1 MKSLRGTLLA
11 WLLGAVLLVGLA
23 GGYVIYRN
31 ALREANAFFDYH
43 LRETALLLRD
53 QAYGF
58 SASPGLPEEIPQY
71 DFVVQVWTL
80 DGERVYVSRPQAQL
94 PRTATLGF
102 STDET
107 PQERWRTFSVL
118 ARGHVIQVGQ
128 TLGVREARAAR
139 LALRT
144 LAPFGV
150 LMPVLALLIW
160 WIVGRSLEP
169 LKTVTRLVEARRPDT
184 LEPLPVAGLPV
195 EVQPLVVALNELLA
209 RLRTALEHERAFIAD
224 AAHELRSPLTALD
237 LQMQTLASAAD
248 ESSRT
253 RALEQLRSGVLRAN
267 RLVEQML
274 SLARQQRGPAAALER
289 VSLVEL
295 ALEVIEESLPLADR
309 RHIDLGLAHAEPIAL
324 QGDPDALRVLLRNLL
339 DNALRYTPDGGQVD
353 VLVRREQ
360 AATGSGAVLEVVD
373 TGPGIPEPERTRVFD
388 RFYRV
393 PGTGSSGSGIGLALV
408 RTIAERHGGRVEL
421 GRGRDGRGLSV
432 RVTLL
437 TAAS

>member
-1 MKSLRGTLLA
+1 VKSLRGTLLA

-23 GGYVIYRN
+23 GGYLIYRN
-31 ALREANAFFDYH
+31 ALAEANAFFDYH

-80 DGERVYVSRPQAQL
+80 DGARVYVSRPETQL

-102 STDET
+102 STDDT
-107 PQERWRTFSVL
+107 PQGRWRTFSVL
-118 ARGHVIQVGQ
+118 VRGHVIQVGQ
-128 TLGVREARAAR
+128 ALGVREARAAR

-150 LMPVLALLIW
+150 LMPVLALLVW

-169 LKTVTRLVEARRPDT
+169 LKAVTRLVEARRPDT
-184 LEPLPVAGLPV
+184 LEPLPAAGLPV

-248 ESSRT
+248 EPGRA

-274 SLARQQRGPAAALER
+274 SLARQQRGPAAAAER
-289 VSLVEL
+289 VSLVDL
-295 ALEVIEESLPLADR
+295 ALELIEESLPLADR
-309 RHIDLGLAHAEPIAL
+309 RHIDLGLEHAEPVAI
-324 QGDPDALRVLLRNLL
+324 QGDADAVRVLLRNLL

-360 AATGSGAVLEVVD
+360 AAAGMTAVLEVVD
-373 TGPGIPEPERTRVFD
+373 TGPGIPEPERARVFD

-393 PGTGSSGSGIGLALV
+393 PGTASSGSGIGLALV
-408 RTIAERHGGRVEL
+408 RTIAKRHGGRVEL
-421 GRGRDGRGLSV
+421 GPGRDGRGLLV
-432 RVTLL
+432 RVTLPV
-437 TAAS
+437 TPS

>member
-1 MKSLRGTLLA
+1 VKSLRGTLLA

-102 STDET
+102 STDDT

-128 TLGVREARAAR
+128 ALGVREARAAR

-195 EVQPLVVALNELLA
+195 EVQPLVVALDELLA
-209 RLRTALEHERAFIAD
+209 RLRTAIEHERAFIAD

-248 ESSRT
+248 EPGRA

-274 SLARQQRGPAAALER
+274 SLARQQRGPPAAPER
-289 VSLVEL
+289 VSLVDL

-309 RHIDLGLAHAEPIAL
+309 RHIDLGLEHAEPVAI
-324 QGDPDALRVLLRNLL
+324 QGDADALRVLLRNLL

-360 AATGSGAVLEVVD
+360 AATGTGAVLEVFD
-373 TGPGIPEPERTRVFD
+373 TGPGIPEPERARVFD

-393 PGTGSSGSGIGLALV
+393 PGTASSGSGIGLALV
-408 RTIAERHGGRVEL
+408 RTIAERHRGRVDL
-421 GRGRDGRGLSV
+421 GPGRDGRGLSV
-432 RVTLL
+432 RVTLAG
-437 TAAS
+437 TTS

>member
-23 GGYVIYRN
+23 GGYLIYRN
-31 ALREANAFFDYH
+31 ALSEANAFFDYH

-80 DGERVYVSRPQAQL
+80 DGERVYLSNPDAQL

-102 STDET
+102 STDDT
-107 PQERWRTFSVL
+107 PQGRWRTFSVL

-128 TLGVREARAAR
+128 ALGIREARAAR

-169 LKTVTRLVEARRPDT
+169 LKTLTRLVQTRRPDT
-184 LEPLPVAGLPV
+184 LEPLPAAGLPV
-195 EVQPLVVALNELLA
+195 EVQPLVVALNELLG
-209 RLRTALEHERAFIAD
+209 RLRAALEHERAFIAD

-237 LQMQTLASAAD
+237 LQIQTLDSAAD
-248 ESSRT
+248 EPSRA
-253 RALEQLRSGVLRAN
+253 RALGQLRSGVQRAN

-274 SLARQQRGPAAALER
+274 SLARQQRGPAAAPER

-309 RHIDLGLAHAEPIAL
+309 RHIDLGLAHAEPVAI
-324 QGDPDALRVLLRNLL
+324 QGDTDALRVLLRNLL

-360 AATGSGAVLEVVD
+360 AATGATAVLEVVD

-393 PGTGSSGSGIGLALV
+393 PGTASSGSGIGLALV
-408 RTIAERHGGRVEL
+408 RTIAERHRGRVDL
-421 GRGRDGRGLSV
+421 GPGRDGRGLSV
-432 RVTLL
+432 RVTLPV
-437 TAAS
+437 TTS

>member
-1 MKSLRGTLLA
+1 L
-11 WLLGAVLLVGLA
+11 
-23 GGYVIYRN
+23 
-31 ALREANAFFDYH
+31 H
-43 LRETALLLRD
+43 
-53 QAYGF
+53 
-58 SASPGLPEEIPQY
+58 
-71 DFVVQVWTL
+71 
-80 DGERVYVSRPQAQL
+80 
-94 PRTATLGF
+94 
-102 STDET
+102 
-107 PQERWRTFSVL
+107 
-118 ARGHVIQVGQ
+118 
-128 TLGVREARAAR
+128 
-139 LALRT
+139 
-144 LAPFGV
+144 
-150 LMPVLALLIW
+150 
-160 WIVGRSLEP
+160 
-169 LKTVTRLVEARRPDT
+169 
-184 LEPLPVAGLPV
+184 
-195 EVQPLVVALNELLA
+195 
-209 RLRTALEHERAFIAD
+209 AD
-224 AAHELRSPLTALD
+224 AAHELGSPLTAPD
-237 LQMQTLASAAD
+237 LQMQTLAAAAD

-253 RALEQLRSGVLRAN
+253 GALEQLRSGVLRAN

-309 RHIDLGLAHAEPIAL
+309 RHIDLGLAHAEPVAL
-324 QGDPDALRVLLRNLL
+324 QGDPDAFRVLLRNLL

>member
-23 GGYVIYRN
+23 GGYLIYRN
-31 ALREANAFFDYH
+31 ALAEANAFFDYH

-80 DGERVYVSRPQAQL
+80 DGERVYQSRPDTQL
-94 PRTATLGF
+94 PRTVTLGF
-102 STDET
+102 STDDT
-107 PQERWRTFSVL
+107 PRGRWRTFSVL

-128 TLGVREARAAR
+128 ALAVREARAAR

-150 LMPVLALLIW
+150 LMPVLALLVW

-169 LKTVTRLVEARRPDT
+169 LKTVTRLVEARRADA
-184 LEPLPVAGLPV
+184 LEPLSAAGLPI
-195 EVQPLVVALNELLA
+195 EVQPLVGALNELLA
-209 RLRTALEHERAFIAD
+209 RLRTALEHERAFLAD

-248 ESSRT
+248 EPGRT

-274 SLARQQRGPAAALER
+274 SLARQQRGPAAAPVR
-289 VSLVEL
+289 VSLIDL

-309 RHIDLGLAHAEPIAL
+309 RRIDLGLEHAEPIAI

-339 DNALRYTPDGGQVD
+339 DNALRYTPEGGKVD
-353 VLVRREQ
+353 VLIRREQ
-360 AATGSGAVLEVVD
+360 GTSGLTAVLEVID
-373 TGPGIPEPERTRVFD
+373 TGPGIPEAERARVFD

-393 PGTGSSGSGIGLALV
+393 PGTASSGSGIGLALV

-421 GRGRDGRGLSV
+421 GSGRDGLGLSV
-432 RVTLL
+432 RVTLP
-437 TAAS
+437 AASP

>member
-1 MKSLRGTLLA
+1 VKSLRGTLLA

-102 STDET
+102 STDDT

-128 TLGVREARAAR
+128 ALGVREARAAR

-195 EVQPLVVALNELLA
+195 EVQPLVVALDELLA
-209 RLRTALEHERAFIAD
+209 RLRTAIEHERAFIAD

-248 ESSRT
+248 EPGRA

-274 SLARQQRGPAAALER
+274 SLARQQRGPPAAPER
-289 VSLVEL
+289 VSLVDL

-309 RHIDLGLAHAEPIAL
+309 RHIDLGLEHAEPVAI
-324 QGDPDALRVLLRNLL
+324 QGDADALRVLLRNLL

-360 AATGSGAVLEVVD
+360 AATGTGAVLEVFD
-373 TGPGIPEPERTRVFD
+373 TGPGIPEPERARVFD

-393 PGTGSSGSGIGLALV
+393 PGTASSGSGIGLALV
-408 RTIAERHGGRVEL
+408 RTIAERHRGRVDL
-421 GRGRDGRGLSV
+421 GPGRDGRGLSV
-432 RVTLL
+432 RVTLAG
-437 TAAS
+437 TAS

>member
-80 DGERVYVSRPQAQL
+80 DGERVYVSRPEAQL

-102 STDET
+102 STDDT
-107 PQERWRTFSVL
+107 PQESWRTFSVL

-128 TLGVREARAAR
+128 ALGVREARAAR

-169 LKTVTRLVEARRPDT
+169 LKTVTRLV
-184 LEPLPVAGLPV
+184 
-195 EVQPLVVALNELLA
+195 
-209 RLRTALEHERAFIAD
+209 
-224 AAHELRSPLTALD
+224 
-237 LQMQTLASAAD
+237 
-248 ESSRT
+248 
-253 RALEQLRSGVLRAN
+253 
-267 RLVEQML
+267 
-274 SLARQQRGPAAALER
+274 
-289 VSLVEL
+289 
-295 ALEVIEESLPLADR
+295 
-309 RHIDLGLAHAEPIAL
+309 
-324 QGDPDALRVLLRNLL
+324 
-339 DNALRYTPDGGQVD
+339 
-353 VLVRREQ
+353 
-360 AATGSGAVLEVVD
+360 
-373 TGPGIPEPERTRVFD
+373 
-388 RFYRV
+388 
-393 PGTGSSGSGIGLALV
+393 
-408 RTIAERHGGRVEL
+408 
-421 GRGRDGRGLSV
+421 
-432 RVTLL
+432 
-437 TAAS
+437 